1 MLARSRSDFIAKR
14 AALTAPTGFLPRL
27 LLCSGLPRASLFT
40 MIDRLGKL
48 GDNASNRGKT
58 YSQLLVPSAASEWDI
73 GRLGHRREV
82 SRKLLGRLSAYTR
95 MYEVSS
101 SAAEKV
107 SFTFLDWLSESCK
120 GNEKPR
126 KPKPKKSKTSPTSN
140 FPSIGAASS
149 IVAKLSEEL
158 VEFPQHAGVRLDG
171 DASDMT
177 KFRTCSDT
185 EPIPLPARG
194 ANLDSIREF
203 VEKVFS
209 KNEPEVLE
217 AWLSEIFPD
226 EVLPRK
232 AKKSRLEATAEKLG
246 GIELSLLLLQS
257 HLKMQRRAEAL
268 TSSILKWVPR
278 LSRSSGSPELWLVMF
293 AEGGSQSSVVWGSL
307 LSRCI
312 RCWCHSHTSQ
322 CRDWILS
329 QTSVE
334 SLNVGHVVRFLV
346 ISSSQASVHVETFA
360 AMSSVRE
367 DIEWGRSEEFVS
379 AATGLALDCLQQEP
393 FDEIKTRLCSRN
405 NPPDSVILLLLL
417 ARCGRK
423 QLQFVCQTIVQRIE
437 QGDDDTRK
445 VLLAVIL
452 RLYAYFPLSMNLGV
466 AILRSVLKAAVEEY
480 PEDWLVWRSPLDD
493 QFQDMIESLIANSAP
508 ARLVQALSEGSKKHP
523 LMVLR
528 KLDFMEQCLE
538 ADAAVCEESAANDKR
553 GIIFGQNLS
562 GPQLAKIDGNLLKV
576 TVKHWGFNFT
586 ESLWLAFLDLISS
599 GKHFL
604 LSETPFIVTR
614 NLTIFCITY
623 CNSVPRE
630 VLFGCGLKMR
640 LLDFLGVY
648 LRLLFVQ
655 TQLRTSDKL
664 SRLKGKLAEFFE
676 AFQASNTD
684 GWDRWLATE
693 TSGLTSLGG
702 TRNVLMSCTFITH
715 QQAIDNVKKAREAT
729 QTGPDNSR

>member
-1 MLARSRSDFIAKR
+1 
-14 AALTAPTGFLPRL
+14 
-27 LLCSGLPRASLFT
+27 
-40 MIDRLGKL
+40 MIDRLGRL
-48 GDNASNRGKT
+48 GDKASNRGKT

-95 MYEVSS
+95 MYEISS
-101 SAAEKV
+101 PAAENV
-107 SFTFLDWLSESCK
+107 SFTFLEWLSGSCK

-126 KPKPKKSKTSPTSN
+126 KPKPKKSKTSPAS
-140 FPSIGAASS
+140 SLAGIGVASS
-149 IVAKLSEEL
+149 IVSKLSEEL
-158 VEFPQHAGVRLDG
+158 IKFPQHAEVRLDG

-177 KFRTCSDT
+177 KFRTCSDA
-185 EPIPLPARG
+185 EAILLPVRG
-194 ANLDSIREF
+194 ASIDTIREF

-209 KNEPEVLE
+209 KNEPGILE
-217 AWLSEIFPD
+217 AWLSGIFPD

-232 AKKSRLEATAEKLG
+232 AKKRRLEDTAEKLG

-257 HLKMQRRAEAL
+257 HLNMQRRAEAL

-278 LSRSSGSPELWLVMF
+278 LSRSSGSPEFWSVMF
-293 AEGGSQSSVVWGSL
+293 AEGDSQSSVIWASL

-329 QTSVE
+329 QTGVENLSVE
-334 SLNVGHVVRFLV
+334 HVVRFLV

-379 AATGLALDCLQQEP
+379 AATGSALDCLQRQP
-393 FDEIKTRLCSRN
+393 FDEIKTSLCSRN

-437 QGDDDTRK
+437 KGDDDTRK
-445 VLLAVIL
+445 VLLATIL

-493 QFQDMIESLIANSAP
+493 QFQDMIESVIANSAP
-508 ARLVQALSEGSKKHP
+508 ARLVQALSEASKKHP
-523 LMVLR
+523 LMILR
-528 KLDFMEQCLE
+528 KLEFMEHCLE

-562 GPQLAKIDGNLLKV
+562 DPQLAKIDGKLLKV

-586 ESLWLAFLDLISS
+586 ESLWLGFLDLISS
-599 GKHFL
+599 GKQFL
-604 LSETPFIVTR
+604 LSETPITVTR
-614 NLTIFCITY
+614 NLTIFYILQFSSPR
-623 CNSVPRE
+623 SVVWMWSE
-630 VLFGCGLKMR
+630 
-640 LLDFLGVY
+640 DEA
-648 LRLLFVQ
+648 
-655 TQLRTSDKL
+655 
-664 SRLKGKLAEFFE
+664 SRLSWCLSSPSLCADSAAYQRQALSAEGK
-676 AFQASNTD
+676 TI
-684 GWDRWLATE
+684 R
-693 TSGLTSLGG
+693 
-702 TRNVLMSCTFITH
+702 VL
-715 QQAIDNVKKAREAT
+715 
-729 QTGPDNSR
+729 